1 MHLSKL
7 TIKQKLYFAFL
18 FMAAVTFVVAFMC
31 ASNLSSNINAVF
43 DTKTTLA
50 KNLVVVSNVQ
60 QTMSELDGAVS
71 ACATDPVSNKAKA
84 DSLSMLVTDF
94 KSAMNNFS
102 FKEYKDD
109 VARIT
114 AAANEYVSEDM
125 IQVFGGLYIKSFVL
139 FYGEK
144 INYYI
149 MEFKGEDT
157 TITSSEEHILDDRGI
172 NTSLTRYGR
181 LNDLLVC
188 SDMKEDTISNLITD
202 YYVNNEMVKELFLKS

>member
-149 MEFKGEDT
+149 MEVKGEDT